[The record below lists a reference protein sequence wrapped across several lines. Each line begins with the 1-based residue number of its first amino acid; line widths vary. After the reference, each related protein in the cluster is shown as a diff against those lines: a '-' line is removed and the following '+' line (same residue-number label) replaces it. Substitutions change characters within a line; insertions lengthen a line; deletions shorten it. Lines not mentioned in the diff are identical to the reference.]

1 MRFLWEGGR
10 VGPEKL
16 SCNKELLTCMYAGNA
31 GLGFPADFLLMLL
44 RMTGLDN
51 LVVTIY

>member
-16 SCNKELLTCMYAGNA
+16 SCNSKLLTCMYAGNA
-31 GLGFPADFLLMLL
+31 GLGFPADFLLMLS